1 MKYEKINMKK
11 MRWIAVG
18 ALCVFMSSASAVEI
32 DLAGTWR
39 LERAD
44 DKFVTREIAVPGGVH
59 SALLKAGL
67 MPDPF
72 WGRNELKIQ
81 DVGRKDWIV
90 SRQFEVG
97 DELLS
102 KKAIILRLDNV
113 DTFATI
119 LLNGHELGETDNRFR
134 RWEYDIK
141 PYLKRGTNELKGVFE
156 SSELK
161 ANEIAKKYDHKFP
174 MSNVPWA
181 KNQALIR
188 KPACHAGWDWGLA
201 QMITGFCG
209 ETKILAY
216 DDCKVNYVYS
226 TQEFNADLTH
236 CDLTVFAE
244 ATDAGGE
251 AFTVTNRFA
260 IDNPPLWWPNGAGKQ
275 EFYTYTINVGSQRIA
290 RKVGLRKIEV
300 LNTPDKDESGK
311 PGARMA
317 FRVNGRELFMKG
329 ANWIPCSA
337 FENEQTSERY
347 RDLLESAA
355 AANMNMIRVWGGGQ
369 YEKDCFYEICDELGI
384 LLWHDLMFSCAAY
397 PGDERFLGSVREEL
411 NHQILRLRDHA
422 SIAMWCGD
430 NECVGALNWFGETK
444 DDKPYYKKMLEARH
458 KASDEAVAKYDP
470 QRTFWPSSPC
480 AGPGNYANNWVND
493 SQGDMH
499 NWTVWHKNASF
510 DAYYKFRPRFCSEF
524 GYQSFPSR
532 EVAETFCETKD
543 LNPTAPDF
551 EWHQKNRGG
560 NQRMLETMARYFRF
574 PQGTDAM
581 LYLSQVQ
588 QSIAMKTAVEGWRA
602 QRPRCMGTLYWQLN
616 DNWPV
621 ASWSSIEYG
630 GKWKHLHYQA
640 KRFYAPVD
648 IVCVP
653 GGTQSGSTMV
663 DGGGNT
669 VNSGLSDN
677 SAAVKALNDTAFAI
691 DAAVTAE
698 FWSFDGRVLKRIG
711 TKVTLPPDSVTDWGR
726 GILRETDVS
735 EPSFL
740 VVTLKAKDVLVCND
754 WMFGY
759 YKEFDLAD
767 ASVTATFDGFKVT
780 LSADKPAFFVWAN
793 VKGICGEFDDNSFTL
808 LPGRPKTLT
817 FSPKGRISQDEFQKG
832 FSTTHLRLTY

>member
-1 MKYEKINMKK
+1 MKVCAML
-11 MRWIAVG
+11 
-18 ALCVFMSSASAVEI
+18 LCLVSLTVAASEI
-32 DLAGTWR
+32 DLGGTWR

-44 DKFVTREIAVPGGVH
+44 DRSVACEIAVPGGVH

-90 SRQFEVG
+90 SRQFEIG
-97 DELLS
+97 EETLA
-102 KKAIILRLDNV
+102 KKAIVLRLDNV

-119 LLNGHELGETDNRFR
+119 ALNGHELGRTDNRFR

-161 ANEIAKKYDHKFP
+161 ANEIAKGYDHRFP
-174 MSNVPWA
+174 MANVPWA
-181 KNQALIR
+181 KNQALNR

-201 QMITGFCG
+201 QMVTGFCG
-209 ETKILAY
+209 ETRILAY
-216 DDCKVNYVYS
+216 DDCKVDYVYS
-226 TQEFNADLTH
+226 TQEFNADLSH

-244 ATDAGGE
+244 ATDADGR

-260 IDNPPLWWPNGAGKQ
+260 IDNPPLWWPNGAGEQ
-275 EFYTYTINVGSQRIA
+275 RFYSYTIKVGSQTVSGKI
-290 RKVGLRKIEV
+290 GLRKIEV
-300 LNTPDKDESGK
+300 LNTPDTDENGK

-337 FENEQTSERY
+337 FENEQTPERY
-347 RDLLESAA
+347 RDLLQSAVD
-355 AANMNMIRVWGGGQ
+355 ANMNMIRVWGGGQ
-369 YEKDCFYEICDELGI
+369 YEKDCFYDLCDELGI
-384 LLWHDLMFSCAAY
+384 LLWHDLMFSCAVY

-411 NHQILRLRDHA
+411 KHQIRRLRDHA

-430 NECVGALNWFGETK
+430 NECLGALGWFDETK
-444 DDKPYYKKMLEARH
+444 DDESYYRKMLEARH
-458 KASDEAVAKYDP
+458 AVSDEAVAAFDP

-480 AGPGNYANNWVND
+480 AGPGNYANNWKND

-499 NWTVWHKNASF
+499 NWTVWHENASF
-510 DAYYKFRPRFCSEF
+510 DAYYGFRPRFCSEF

-532 EVAETFCETKD
+532 EVAETYCNTFQ

-551 EWHQKNRGG
+551 EWHQKNPGG
-560 NQRMLETMARYFRF
+560 NPRMLETMARYFRF

-588 QSIAMKTAVEGWRA
+588 QSIAMKTAIEGWRC

-640 KRFYAPVD
+640 RRFYAPVD
-648 IVCVP
+648 VVCVP
-653 GGTQSGSTMV
+653 GGDRSGATMV
-663 DGGGNT
+663 DGGGNAVKT
-669 VNSGLSDN
+669 GTSVDA
-677 SAAVKALNDTAFAI
+677 AAVKLLNDTDRI
-691 DAAVTAE
+691 VDATVVAE
-698 FWSFDGRVLKRIG
+698 FWSFDGRVLKR
-711 TKVTLPPDSVTDWGR
+711 VEADVMLPPDGVTDWGH
-726 GILRETDVS
+726 GVLRKSDVD
-735 EPSFL
+735 EPAFL
-740 VVTLKAKDVLVCND
+740 VVTLKAQGIRVCND

-767 ASVTATFDGFKVT
+767 ANVTAAFDGFRVT
-780 LSADKPAFFVWAN
+780 LSTDRPAFFVWAD
-793 VKGICGEFDDNSFTL
+793 VRGIRGEFSDNSFTL
-808 LPGRPKTLT
+808 LPGRPVEIRFTPKSGV
-817 FSPKGRISQDEFQKG
+817 SPDEFRKL
-832 FSTTHLRLTY
+832 FSVTHLRLTY

>member
-1 MKYEKINMKK
+1 MTRIG
-11 MRWIAVG
+11 RIAVG
-18 ALCVFMSSASAVEI
+18 VLCASAACAFAAEI
-32 DLAGTWR
+32 DLAGAWR

-44 DKFVTREIAVPGGVH
+44 DPAVTCEIAVPGGVH
-59 SALLKAGL
+59 SALLRAGL

-81 DVGRKDWIV
+81 DIGRENWIV
-90 SRQFEVG
+90 SRQFEID
-97 DELLS
+97 DETLA
-102 KKAIILRLDNV
+102 KKAIVLRLDNV
-113 DTFATI
+113 DSFATI
-119 LLNGHELGETDNRFR
+119 SLNGHELGKTDNQFR

-141 PYLKRGTNELKGVFE
+141 PYLKRGMNELKGVFE
-156 SSELK
+156 SSELR
-161 ANEIAKKYDHKFP
+161 ANEIAKGYDHKFP
-174 MSNVPWA
+174 MTNVPWA

-209 ETKILAY
+209 ETTILAY
-216 DDCKVNYVYS
+216 DDCKVDYVYS
-226 TQEFNADLTH
+226 TQEFNSDFTH

-244 ATDAGGE
+244 ATDADGR
-251 AFTVTNRFA
+251 AFAVTNRFA
-260 IDNPPLWWPNGAGKQ
+260 IDNPPLWCPNGAGKQ
-275 EFYTYTINVGSQRIA
+275 CFYTYAIKIGSQAIT
-290 RKVGLRKIEV
+290 KKIGLRKIEV
-300 LNTPDKDESGK
+300 LNTPDKDENGK

-317 FRVNGRELFMKG
+317 FRVNGHELFMKG
-329 ANWIPCSA
+329 ANWIPCST
-337 FENEQTSERY
+337 FENEQTPERY

-384 LLWHDLMFSCAAY
+384 LLWHDLMFSCAVY

-411 NHQILRLRDHA
+411 KHQIRRLRDHA

-430 NECVGALNWFGETK
+430 NECVGALNWFDETK
-444 DDKPYYKKMLEARH
+444 NDRPFYKKMLETRH
-458 KASDEAVAKYDP
+458 AVSDEAVSKCDP

-480 AGPGNYANNWVND
+480 AGPGNYANNWKND

-499 NWTVWHKNASF
+499 NWTVWHENASF
-510 DAYYKFRPRFCSEF
+510 DAYYKFRPRFYSEF

-532 EVAETFCETKD
+532 EVAETFCAAKD

-551 EWHQKNRGG
+551 EWHQKNPGG

-640 KRFYAPVD
+640 KRFYSPLAV
-648 IVCVP
+648 VGVP
-653 GGTQSGSTMV
+653 AGTEGEGTMV

-669 VNSGLSDN
+669 VSVGGGNSK
-677 SAAVKALNDTAFAI
+677 AAIKVLNDFAEAV
-691 DAAVTAE
+691 DAEVTAE
-698 FWSFDGRVLKRIG
+698 FLNFDGRILQAKTQKI
-711 TKVTLPPDSVTDWGR
+711 TLAPDSVADWGG
-726 GILRETDVS
+726 GILAASDVKGS
-735 EPSFL
+735 SFL
-740 VVTLKAKDVLVCND
+740 VMTLKTKCGVFQND
-754 WMFGY
+754 WMFDY
-759 YKEFDLAD
+759 YKTYDLAE
-767 ASVTATFDGFKVT
+767 ANVTVQFNGFTAT
-780 LSADKPAFFVWAN
+780 LSTDKPAFFVWAN
-793 VKGICGEFDDNSFTL
+793 AKGIRGELSNNSFAL
-808 LPGRPKTLT
+808 LPGRPVEIRFMSKGNV
-817 FSPKGRISQDEFQKG
+817 SPDEFKKA
-832 FSTTHLRLTY
+832 FSVTHLRMTY

>member
-1 MKYEKINMKK
+1 
-11 MRWIAVG
+11 MRLIV
-18 ALCVFMSSASAVEI
+18 ASAPCALAACAFGAEI

-44 DKFVTREIAVPGGVH
+44 DKSVVCEIAVPCGVH
-59 SALLKAGL
+59 SALMKAGL

-72 WGRNELKIQ
+72 FGRNELKIQ
-81 DVGRKDWIV
+81 EVGRKDWIV
-90 SRQFEVG
+90 SRSFEV
-97 DELLS
+97 EEEVLA
-102 KKAIILRLDNV
+102 KKAIVLRLDNV

-119 LLNGHELGETDNRFR
+119 SLNGHELGKTDNRFR

-141 PYLKRGTNELKGVFE
+141 PYLKRGANELKGVFE

-161 ANEIAKKYDHKFP
+161 VNEIAKVYDHKFP

-216 DDCKVNYVYS
+216 DDCKIDYVYS
-226 TQEFNADLTH
+226 TQEFNFDFTL
-236 CDLTVFAE
+236 CSLTVFAD
-244 ATDAGGE
+244 ATDAEGRE
-251 AFTVTNRFA
+251 FTVTNRFV
-260 IDNPPLWWPNGAGKQ
+260 IENPPLWWPNGAGEQK
-275 EFYTYTINVGSQRIA
+275 FYEYEIKVGSQTIRKRI
-290 RKVGLRKIEV
+290 GLRKVEV
-300 LNTPDKDESGK
+300 LNTPDTDENGK

-337 FENEQTSERY
+337 FENEQTPERY
-347 RDLLESAA
+347 RDLLESAV

-369 YEKDCFYEICDELGI
+369 YEKDCFYDICDELGI
-384 LLWHDLMFSCAAY
+384 LLWHDLMFSCAVY
-397 PGDERFLGSVREEL
+397 PGDERFLGSVQEEL
-411 NHQILRLRDHA
+411 KHQIRRLRDHA

-430 NECVGALNWFGETK
+430 NECVGALNWFDETK
-444 DDKPYYKKMLEARH
+444 NDTSYYRKLLESRH
-458 KASDEAVAKYDP
+458 KVSDEAVAKYDP
-470 QRTFWPSSPC
+470 QRAFWPSSPC
-480 AGPGNYANNWVND
+480 AGPGNYANNWKND

-499 NWTVWHKNASF
+499 NWTVWHENASF

-524 GYQSFPSR
+524 GYQSFSSR
-532 EVAETFCETKD
+532 EVAETYCKPES

-551 EWHQKNRGG
+551 EWHQKNPGG

-588 QSIAMKTAVEGWRA
+588 QSIAIKTAVEGWRA

-630 GKWKHLHYQA
+630 GKWNHLHYQA
-640 KRFYAPVD
+640 KRFFAPIDV
-648 IVCVP
+648 VCVP
-653 GGTQSGSTMV
+653 GGAQSGETMV

-669 VNSGLSDN
+669 VKVGSSVD
-677 SAAVKALNDTAFAI
+677 SAVVKLLNDTDRAV
-691 DAAVTAE
+691 DATVVAE
-698 FWSFDGRVLKRIG
+698 FWSFDGRVLNRVE
-711 TKVTLPPDSVTDWGR
+711 TKTVLPPDSVTDWGR
-726 GILRETDVS
+726 GVLRKTDVN
-735 EPSFL
+735 EPAFL
-740 VVTLKAKDVLVCND
+740 VVTLKTKDETVSND
-754 WMFGY
+754 WIFGY
-759 YKEFDLAD
+759 YKAFDLAD
-767 ASVTATFDGFKVT
+767 ANVTASFDGFKVT
-780 LSADKPAFFVWAN
+780 LSTDKPAFFVWAN
-793 VKGICGEFDDNSFTL
+793 VKGVHGEFDDNSFTL

-817 FSPKGRISQDEFQKG
+817 FTPKGDISSEEFCNA
-832 FSTTHLRLTY
+832 FSVTHLRRTY

>member
-1 MKYEKINMKK
+1 MK
-11 MRWIAVG
+11 RLGWIAAG
-18 ALCVFMSSASAVEI
+18 ALCESAMCVSAVEI

-44 DKFVTREIAVPGGVH
+44 DKSVTCEIAVPGGVH

-81 DVGRKDWIV
+81 EIGRKDWIV
-90 SRQFEVG
+90 SRQFAID
-97 DELLS
+97 DETLA
-102 KKAIILRLDNV
+102 KKAIVLRLDNV

-119 LLNGHELGETDNRFR
+119 SLNGHELGKTDNRFR
-134 RWEYDIK
+134 RWEYDVK

-161 ANEIAKKYDHKFP
+161 ANEISKGYDHKFP

-181 KNQALIR
+181 RNLALIR

-216 DDCKVNYVYS
+216 DDCKIDYIYS
-226 TQEFNADLTH
+226 TQEFNADFTL
-236 CDLTVFAE
+236 CALTVFAD
-244 ATDAGGE
+244 ATDADGN
-251 AFTVTNRFA
+251 AFTTTNRFVVE
-260 IDNPPLWWPNGAGKQ
+260 NPPLWWPNGAGKQ
-275 EFYTYTINVGSQRIA
+275 EFYEYTIKVGSQTVT
-290 RKVGLRKIEV
+290 RKIGLRKVEV
-300 LNTPDKDESGK
+300 LNTPDKDENGK

-337 FENEQTSERY
+337 FENEQTPERY

-384 LLWHDLMFSCAAY
+384 LLWHDLMFSCAVY
-397 PGDERFLGSVREEL
+397 PGDARFLGSVREEL
-411 NHQILRLRDHA
+411 KHQIRRLRDHA

-444 DDKPYYKKMLEARH
+444 DNKPYYKKLLEARH
-458 KASDEAVAKYDP
+458 AVSDEAVAKYDP
-470 QRTFWPSSPC
+470 QRAFWPSSPC
-480 AGPGNYANNWVND
+480 AGPGNYANNWKND

-499 NWTVWHKNASF
+499 NWTVWHENASF
-510 DAYYKFRPRFCSEF
+510 DAYYRFRPRFCSEF

-532 EVAETFCETKD
+532 EVAETYCNAFQ

-551 EWHQKNRGG
+551 EWHQKNPGG

-640 KRFYAPVD
+640 KRFYSPLAV
-648 IVCVP
+648 VGVP
-653 GGTQSGSTMV
+653 AGTECAGTMV

-669 VNSGLSDN
+669 VSVGGGNGRT
-677 SAAVKALNDTAFAI
+677 AIKVLNDLAETV
-691 DAAVTAE
+691 DAEVTAE
-698 FWSFDGRVLKRIG
+698 LWSFDGRILQAKAR
-711 TKVTLPPDSVTDWGR
+711 KVSLAPDSATDWGG
-726 GILRETDVS
+726 GILAASDVK

-740 VVTLKAKDVLVCND
+740 VLTLRTKFGVFQND
-754 WMFGY
+754 WMFDY
-759 YKEFDLAD
+759 YKTYDLAGAD
-767 ASVTATFDGFKVT
+767 VKATVNGFNVT
-780 LSADKPAFFVWAN
+780 LSTDKPAFFVWTNA
-793 VKGICGEFDDNSFTL
+793 KGVRGEFSDNSFTL
-808 LPGRPKTLT
+808 LPGRPVEIR
-817 FSPKGRISQDEFQKG
+817 FMPKGNVSPHEFKRA
-832 FSTTHLRLTY
+832 FSVTHLRMTY

>member
-1 MKYEKINMKK
+1 MVL
-11 MRWIAVG
+11 AVLT
-18 ALCVFMSSASAVEI
+18 AVWASVGFAAADVV

-44 DKFVTREIAVPGGVH
+44 DPSVTCSIAVPGGVH

-81 DVGRKDWIV
+81 EIGRKDWIV
-90 SRQFEVG
+90 SRQFEV
-97 DELLS
+97 DDKTLA
-102 KKAIILRLDNV
+102 KKAIVLRLDNV

-119 LLNGHELGETDNRFR
+119 SLNGHELGKTDNRFR

-141 PYLKRGTNELKGVFE
+141 PYLKRGANELKGVFE

-161 ANEIAKKYDHKFP
+161 ANEIAKGYDHKFP

-216 DDCKVNYVYS
+216 DDCKVDYIYS

-236 CDLTVFAE
+236 CDLTVFAD
-244 ATDAGGE
+244 ATDADGH
-251 AFTVTNRFA
+251 AFTTTNRFV
-260 IDNPPLWWPNGAGKQ
+260 IENPPLWWPNGAGEQK
-275 EFYTYTINVGSQRIA
+275 FYEYTIKVGSQTFA
-290 RKVGLRKIEV
+290 RKIGLRKIEV
-300 LNTPDKDESGK
+300 LNTPDKDENGK

-337 FENEQTSERY
+337 FENEQTPERY

-384 LLWHDLMFSCAAY
+384 LLWHDLMFSCAVY
-397 PGDERFLGSVREEL
+397 PGDEHFLGSVREEL
-411 NHQILRLRDHA
+411 KHQIRRLRDHA

-430 NECVGALNWFGETK
+430 NECLGALNWFAETK
-444 DDKPYYKKMLEARH
+444 DNKPYYKKLLEARH
-458 KASDEAVAKYDP
+458 AVSDEAVSKYDP
-470 QRTFWPSSPC
+470 RRMFWPSSPC
-480 AGPGNYANNWVND
+480 AGPGNYANNWKND

-499 NWTVWHKNASF
+499 NWTVWHDNESF
-510 DAYYKFRPRFCSEF
+510 DAYYRFHPRFCSEF

-532 EVAETFCETKD
+532 EVAETFCAAKD

-551 EWHQKNRGG
+551 EWHQKNPGG

-630 GKWKHLHYQA
+630 GPSSHGSAVAGKWKHLHYQA
-640 KRFYAPVD
+640 KRFYSPLAV
-648 IVCVP
+648 VGVP
-653 GGTQSGSTMV
+653 AGAESAGTMV

-669 VNSGLSDN
+669 VSVGGGNAK
-677 SAAVKALNDTAFAI
+677 AAIKVLNDLTETV
-691 DAAVTAE
+691 DAEVTAD
-698 FWSFDGRVLKRIG
+698 FWSFDGRILQSK
-711 TKVTLPPDSVTDWGR
+711 TQKASLAPDSVTDWGG
-726 GILRETDVS
+726 GILAASDVK
-735 EPSFL
+735 ELSFL
-740 VVTLKAKDVLVCND
+740 VMTLKTKYGVFQND
-754 WMFGY
+754 WMFDY
-759 YKEFDLAD
+759 YKTYDLAD
-767 ASVTATFDGFKVT
+767 AKVTAVFDGFRVT
-780 LSADKPAFFVWAN
+780 LSTDKPAFFVWAN
-793 VKGICGEFDDNSFTL
+793 VKGVRGEFDDNSFTL
-808 LPGRPKTLT
+808 LPGRPKVLT
-817 FSPKGRISQDEFQKG
+817 FNPKTSVSAHDFRNAF
-832 FSTTHLRLTY
+832 TVMHLRSAY